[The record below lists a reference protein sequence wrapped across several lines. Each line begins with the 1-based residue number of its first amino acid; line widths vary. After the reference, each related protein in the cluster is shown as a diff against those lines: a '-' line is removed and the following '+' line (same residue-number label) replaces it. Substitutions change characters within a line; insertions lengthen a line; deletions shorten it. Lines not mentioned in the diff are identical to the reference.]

1 MRKLWAV
8 SIYTIRENIRSK
20 IFYVIMLF
28 ALVVIASS
36 FLFSKISGEMEARV
50 IVDVGLGMIELFAFL
65 MSIFGA
71 VRLILLEME
80 NKTIYLL
87 LSRPIRRYVYILGR
101 YLGMLV
107 IVLVN
112 ILIMFGGLMA
122 LLVARGYP
130 FQLIYIGAVG
140 LIFAKIVIIT
150 AVGLLL
156 SLVSTSAVTSITT
169 SFFIWILGHFSQEI
183 KFLTEKSTDIAGK
196 TLGKMVYYLIPHFE
210 YFNLK
215 DYLELTG
222 PVYGMGIF
230 WVIAYCAVYSG
241 IMLCLSMLLFEGREF

>member
-1 MRKLWAV
+1 MKKLWAV
-8 SIYTIRENIRSK
+8 CSYTITENIRGK
-20 IFYVIMLF
+20 IFYIILLF

-65 MSIFGA
+65 MAIFGA

-87 LSRPIRRYVYILGR
+87 LSRPIQRYVYILGR
-101 YLGMLV
+101 YIGMLV

-112 ILIMFGGLMA
+112 ILIMFGGL
-122 LLVARGYP
+122 LLLLLAKGYP
-130 FQLIYIGAVG
+130 FQLIYLGAVG
-140 LIFAKIVIIT
+140 LIFCKIIIIT
-150 AVGLLL
+150 SLGLLL

-183 KFLTEKSTDIAGK
+183 KFLTGKSTDILGK
-196 TLGKMVYYLIPHFE
+196 TLAKIVYYIIPHFE

-215 DYLELTG
+215 DYLELAG
-222 PVYGMGIF
+222 PVYTISIF
-230 WVIAYCAVYSG
+230 WVIAYCIVYSG
-241 IMLCLSMLLFEGREF
+241 VILCLAILLFTGREF